1 MIIHIILGIVS
12 STGTYSQYISR
23 YHREY
28 VVMFHDWYFP
38 GMADMSLL
46 FLPEV
51 PKEVL
56 VSNSDIG
63 DDRLGDEEWSVI
75 SSARF
80 VPPNV

>member
-1 MIIHIILGIVS
+1 
-12 STGTYSQYISR
+12 
-23 YHREY
+23 
-28 VVMFHDWYFP
+28 
-38 GMADMSLL
+38 MSLL

-75 SSARF
+75 SSARL
-80 VPPNV
+80 VRPNIIFFINGSREGPISFKASQLRHNT